1 MCVWLTGRVR
11 PQAATSA
18 AGWPQ
23 RSQRRAAGEG
33 GEPAGVSARQ
43 RALAGK
49 TGGAAAVK
57 RRHGG
62 LRLTTIRLACGGGL
76 AGVHLAARR
85 ACAHQTRCWP
95 NNEARFC
102 LEGFRCASAAR
113 HRSPV

>member
-1 MCVWLTGRVR
+1 MRMADR
-11 PQAATSA
+11 
-18 AGWPQ
+18 
-23 RSQRRAAGEG
+23 AGEATGCDQRCRLAAALPEESGGGG